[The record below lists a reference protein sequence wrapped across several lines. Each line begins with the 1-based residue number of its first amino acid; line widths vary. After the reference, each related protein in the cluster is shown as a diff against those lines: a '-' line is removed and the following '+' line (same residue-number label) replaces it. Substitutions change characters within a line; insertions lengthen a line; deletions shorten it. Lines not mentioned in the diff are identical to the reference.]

1 MGAKKKALRV
11 VVDTNVL
18 VSALLF
24 RGPLARIVEAWEH
37 GRIVPIVSAATF
49 AEFRRVLGY
58 PKFSLTK
65 EDIVL
70 IVEQHILPFFEV
82 VEVNAQAAQVCRDP
96 QDDKFLACAVAGTAD
111 FLVTCDRDLLDLERY
126 KGIGIIPP
134 ADLLRRL

>member
-24 RGPLARIVEAWEH
+24 RGPLAELVGAWAQ
-37 GRIVPIVSAATF
+37 GRIVQIVSAATF

-65 EDIVL
+65 AEIIL

-82 VEVNAQAAQVCRDP
+82 VEANAHVTGVCRDP
-96 QDDKFLACAVAGTAD
+96 HDDMFLTCAVGGVAD
-111 FLVTCDRDLLDLERY
+111 FLVTGDRDLLDLNTYR
-126 KGIGIIPP
+126 GIRIIPP
-134 ADLLRRL
+134 ADLLRRI